1 VGEIIRFVSKSEREH
16 IRFIRDT
23 RAIHDGV
30 FPPADPVSEQRDEWP
45 QLMEPSGARAQC
57 SEAFS

>member
-1 VGEIIRFVSKSEREH
+1 MGEIIRFVSKSECER

-23 RAIHDGV
+23 RAIHDSV
-30 FPPADPVSEQRDEWP
+30 FSPADPVSEQRDELP
-45 QLMEPSGARAQC
+45 QLKEPSGARAQF